1 MTPEIQEV
9 LKAEADELHSCY
21 DEAGIII
28 SRPATGSTCRLGVS
42 VKGGHNAE
50 NHNHNDVGSY
60 AVVMGSQTM
69 AGDMGG
75 PFSYPGDYFSGNAY
89 KYPIKNSFGHPVPFI
104 NGQCQVSGK
113 KAQEWC

>member
-42 VKGGHNAE
+42 VKEGITRKTIIIMMW
-50 NHNHNDVGSY
+50 VL
-60 AVVMGSQTM
+60 MQ
-69 AGDMGG
+69 
-75 PFSYPGDYFSGNAY
+75 
-89 KYPIKNSFGHPVPFI
+89 
-104 NGQCQVSGK
+104 
-113 KAQEWC
+113 